1 MGDRRPAT
9 GLHGANGGGTLTQ
22 RILIAMLAGVL
33 AVSSLQA
40 QLPDRA
46 LTEAMRA
53 VYGLRDYTA
62 FDWISARYLKGT
74 LTLEGFVRT
83 PQLKRQAE
91 EAARKT
97 EGIEIVVN
105 NIEVLPTHRSDDD
118 IRIDAYIA
126 IFGSSALERYAP
138 GGQLSGAAINQL
150 KDTGLFGLEGTDV
163 GRGPHAIHIIV
174 NGARVLLLGQVRAR
188 GDRQIAEA
196 SVRSLPGVLAVT
208 NQLRV
213 QEK

>member
-1 MGDRRPAT
+1 M
-9 GLHGANGGGTLTQ
+9 TQ
-22 RILIAMLAGVL
+22 RMLIAMLAAVL

-53 VYGLRDYTA
+53 VYGLRGYTA

-91 EAARKT
+91 DAARKT

-105 NIEVLPTHRSDDD
+105 NIEVLPAHHSDDD

-150 KDTGLFGLEGTDV
+150 KDTGLFGLEGADV

-174 NGARVLLLGQVRAR
+174 NGARVLLLGQVRTK

-213 QEK
+213 PEK